1 MTTLKT
7 NDLYEHSEFTHWL
20 SQMPSNMH
28 CSYREENVDM
38 QGTRVT
44 VTFSIIDDEE

>member
-1 MTTLKT
+1 MNKT

-28 CSYREENVDM
+28 CNYREESVDLH
-38 QGTRVT
+38 GTRVT
-44 VTFSIIDDEE
+44 ITFSILDEGETA